1 MSLKQTKEENESR
14 KATVGQDARADRWTT
29 WKKFLTEGC
38 GCDNLLKLTCE
49 GEKIQNRQRKEK

>member
-29 WKKFLTEGC
+29 WKKFLTKG
-38 GCDNLLKLTCE
+38 DWRDKISKLLLKQE
-49 GEKIQNRQRKEK
+49 QRRTLIIKQ